1 MKKEKMKTTDV
12 IETEKETKKRTKRK
26 EVYRVDKKQRRFYI
40 DFKGED
46 DAHKRLMEL
55 LTVVNEKD
63 YGSPIGVKEV
73 LIHSMGKLNPKD
85 LEKIRDSSLTGLE
98 KVERAR
104 IEFNEKNDTDFS
116 MEEFLLRRLNL
127 I

>member
-1 MKKEKMKTTDV
+1 MNEVKKNEGEVLGNDQRERKL
-12 IETEKETKKRTKRK
+12 KKK

-46 DAHKRLMEL
+46 GAHKRLMEL

-73 LIHSMGKLNPKD
+73 FIHSMGKLNPKD
-85 LEKIRDSSLTGLE
+85 LEKIRDSSLSGLE

-104 IEFNEKNDTDFS
+104 IEFNEKNDTNFK